1 MLLPAF
7 CLYTQII
14 LLTGYELPKP
24 GISLTK
30 TLLTEKGTLQVT
42 CDVPEDKTPLQCSLH
57 LDGQQ
62 SPMKT
67 ELVRSGLC
75 EFHVTG
81 EELLG
86 GRTDKAQYTIVRL
99 SCAYSVGDQH
109 SERSQMMEVKVLGE
123 LKAPQLTVKPNVIR
137 KGDTAELHCLVH
149 PSISRC
155 HLQIGGEA
163 FDQNT
168 SECLRFYSWDD
179 LRQTGNHSA
188 DTEIKVQCKY
198 SQQIDGHEAPSQD
211 SNVSI
216 VTLLANSTVDP
227 VSAAPWNK
235 AGTVGVAC
243 AVTAILLGAA
253 AVVLYRRHRNQK
265 STRQLPDHDASVRM
279 AKPSSDT
286 QSCNNVIYSLI
297 SDAPTD
303 PVTQEEN
310 KVPSLIDTVSTST
323 FYSCSRWFFIQ
334 SDVNL
339 RMQCQPVPGAIGIKG
354 LAQRP
359 NGKITLQIR
368 GFLISILPNTDTSS

>member
-1 MLLPAF
+1 
-7 CLYTQII
+7 
-14 LLTGYELPKP
+14 
-24 GISLTK
+24 
-30 TLLTEKGTLQVT
+30 
-42 CDVPEDKTPLQCSLH
+42 
-57 LDGQQ
+57 
-62 SPMKT
+62 MKT

>member
-7 CLYTQII
+7 CLFTQII
-14 LLTGYELPKP
+14 LLTGYELAKP

-30 TLLTEKGTLQVT
+30 TLLIEIETLQVT
-42 CDVPEDKTPLQCSLH
+42 CDVPEDKRPLQCSLH

-67 ELVRSGLC
+67 ELVSSGLC

-86 GRTDKAQYTIVRL
+86 GRTDMAPYTIVRL
-99 SCAYSVGDQH
+99 SCAYSVSDQH

-123 LKAPQLTVKPNVIR
+123 LKAPKLTVKPNVIR

-155 HLQIGGEA
+155 YFQIGGEA

-168 SECLRFYSWDD
+168 SECLRSYSWDD

-198 SQQIDGHEAPSQD
+198 SVLIDGHEAPSQD

-216 VTLLANSTVDP
+216 VTLLGVTLSSTVHPVVTSANSMADP
-227 VSAAPWNK
+227 VSGQSRIPVVLRI
-235 AGTVGVAC
+235 GITV
-243 AVTAILLGAA
+243 AVLLLGAPA
-253 AVVLYRRHRNQK
+253 FILFWKHRNAASQQSGTQPK
-265 STRQLPDHDASVRM
+265 QLHALSTESGFELTARM
-279 AKPSSDT
+279 VEGD
-286 QSCNNVIYSLI
+286 
-297 SDAPTD
+297 D
-303 PVTQEEN
+303 
-310 KVPSLIDTVSTST
+310 
-323 FYSCSRWFFIQ
+323 
-334 SDVNL
+334 
-339 RMQCQPVPGAIGIKG
+339 
-354 LAQRP
+354 
-359 NGKITLQIR
+359 
-368 GFLISILPNTDTSS
+368 

>member
-42 CDVPEDKTPLQCSLH
+42 CDVPEDKRPLQCSLH

-62 SPMKT
+62 SPMQT

-123 LKAPQLTVKPNVIR
+123 LKAPQLTVKPNVIS

-155 HLQIGGEA
+155 YFQIGGEA

-168 SECLRFYSWDD
+168 SECLRSYSWDD

-243 AVTAILLGAA
+243 AVTVILLGAA

-265 STRQLPDHDASVRM
+265 SKRQLPDHDASVRM

-310 KVPSLIDTVSTST
+310 KVPSLIDKPDADHCYATICEEPPASINATTIYSTV
-323 FYSCSRWFFIQ
+323 Q
-334 SDVNL
+334 
-339 RMQCQPVPGAIGIKG
+339 QQ
-354 LAQRP
+354 
-359 NGKITLQIR
+359 
-368 GFLISILPNTDTSS
+368 